1 MFKRSLVTCFA
12 IFSMLA
18 ILACGG
24 GGEPAAGGGESGAA
38 AGAGGEEAGGMI
50 DPATITD
57 GGNIAGTVDFTGEA
71 PEAGTIQM
79 SADPFCLNQHTEPVS
94 DARVVVNDNDTLRH
108 VFVYVKEGFGDA
120 QFPTSSEPVTL
131 DQNGCL
137 YEPHV
142 VGVQTGQTVSVVNS
156 DDTLHNVNAQP
167 QNNDPFNFAQPV
179 MGMTNEV
186 TFENS
191 EVMIPV
197 KCDVQPWMSSYIG
210 VLDNPYFATSG
221 TDGNFSLDNLPPGDY
236 VIAAW
241 HETLGE
247 MTQNVTVAT
256 GETAEISF
264 SFGSS

>member
-1 MFKRSLVTCFA
+1 MSKRSLVACFA
-12 IFSMLA
+12 ILSMVA
-18 ILACGG
+18 AFACGG
-24 GGEPAAGGGESGAA
+24 GGEPAADGDE
-38 AGAGGEEAGGMI
+38 AGAGAEAGADAGAEMI

-57 GGNIAGTVDFTGEA
+57 GGNVSGTVNFTGEA
-71 PEAGTIQM
+71 PEAGAIQM

-94 DARVVVNDNDTLRH
+94 DARVVVNDNNTLRH
-108 VFVYVKEGFGDA
+108 AFVYVKEGFEGTR
-120 QFPTSSEPVTL
+120 FTTPSEPVTL

-167 QNNDPFNFAQPV
+167 ANNDPFNFAQPV
-179 MGMTNEV
+179 QGMTNEV
-186 TFENS
+186 TFEN
-191 EVMIPV
+191 EEIMIPV
-197 KCDVQPWMSSYIG
+197 KCDVHPWMSSYIG
-210 VLDNPYFATSG
+210 VMSNPYFATSG
-221 TDGNFSLDNLPPGDY
+221 MDGSFSLDNLPPGDY

-247 MTQNVTVAT
+247 TTQNVTVAT

-264 SFGSS
+264 SFGS